1 MKYNISNNYVNKVNS
16 IAIDVCLNNGE
27 NKIFKLKLKDGIALP
42 DTTNLYFD
50 YYNQIV
56 KLEISYS
63 EFEFLIIDNSEL
75 I

>member
-1 MKYNISNNYVNKVNS
+1 MKYNVSNNYVNKINS
-16 IAIDVCLNNGE
+16 ITIDANLNNGE
-27 NKIFKLKLKDGIALP
+27 NKIFKLKLKDGIVLP

-63 EFEFLIIDNSEL
+63 EFEFLIIDN
-75 I
+75 

>member
-27 NKIFKLKLKDGIALP
+27 NKIFKLKLKDGIVLP
-42 DTTNLYFD
+42 NITNLYFD

-63 EFEFLIIDNSEL
+63 EFEFLIIDN
-75 I
+75 